1 MAAARPVGPPP
12 MMIICGRRS
21 DCCAW
26 PRRESTQ
33 FTFSRSYMIYLN
45 EVRRIKSKKAV
56 VRGYVPLDIAPTL
69 NVDDEYRNQV
79 GYQLIAGV
87 KCMQA
92 PS

>member
-1 MAAARPVGPPP
+1 
-12 MMIICGRRS
+12 
-21 DCCAW
+21 
-26 PRRESTQ
+26 
-33 FTFSRSYMIYLN
+33 MIYLN
-45 EVRRIKSKKAV
+45 EARRIKSKKAV
-56 VRGYVPLDIAPTL
+56 VRGYVLLDIAPTP